1 MDELTILGR
10 GILGRCPNCGQ
21 RHIFRRWFRMLDRC
35 PNCGLF
41 FEREEGYWTGAV
53 ALNTIVTEL
62 IFGIVLVIGVIWT
75 WPDIPIKP
83 ILIIAVILNATVPLF
98 FYPYSKTIWVAIDL
112 ILHPLEER
120 EQHEVITLRRVRNS
134 TDPR

>member
-1 MDELTILGR
+1 MNGLKTFGR

-21 RHIFRRWFRMLDRC
+21 RHIFRRWLHMVDRC
-35 PNCGLF
+35 PNCGIF

-53 ALNTIVTEL
+53 AVNTIVTE
-62 IFGIVLVIGVIWT
+62 FVFAIVLIIGVIWT

-83 ILIIAVILNATVPLF
+83 MLIIALLLNGTFPII
-98 FYPYSKTIWVAIDL
+98 FYPYSKTIWMALDL

-120 EQHEVITLRRVRNS
+120 EEHEVITLRRVRNS
-134 TDPR
+134 TDVK